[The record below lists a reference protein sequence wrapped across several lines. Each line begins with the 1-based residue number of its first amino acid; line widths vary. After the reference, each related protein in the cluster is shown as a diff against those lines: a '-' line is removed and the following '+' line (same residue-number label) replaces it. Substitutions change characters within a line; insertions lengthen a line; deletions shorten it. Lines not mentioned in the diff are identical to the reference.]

1 MNINFMGRR
10 AGADQDD
17 SQYDVYE
24 ADAER
29 LYDSFSELY
38 DDFDEGRSKTPF
50 VIIGALLAVAIVG
63 GGLAFAYKRG
73 SGDGGDGVA
82 VVSADQTPTKVELT
96 DPGGIDI
103 PFQGREVFN
112 EVAGEGGGDG
122 EAGTEA
128 AEVPSAPGAGAGT
141 AEGGVV
147 QIPGRE
153 LGRAGLATG
162 ANGASGADEETGA
175 TDGADGELT
184 IGALASR
191 VTRDLPGPL
200 VPAVESSDDD
210 QARAIPESSDPTGR
224 PAAAVSLPEQ
234 SVQQPAASA
243 PAAATPAERLAL
255 QPAGPETGVFQPR
268 RVQTVTIGPDGSVVS
283 EQAPAPAGLEGA
295 GAEAREL
302 ARLIDPGAGEA
313 PSAVVPEPAAE
324 PEPVAADPVGGTLR
338 AGAER
343 LNPPL
348 REDAQETLFAPSP
361 RPKPRPTAR
370 LASVQPGAA
379 ERPQIP
385 ASATN
390 AAAARALEGFAVQ
403 VASHRKQAEA
413 VAAFADL
420 QQRFPSLISGYQ
432 PLIQRADLGERGIF
446 FRLRIGPVA
455 TKSDAD
461 RLCDSLKGA
470 GLPAC
475 LVRAL

>member
-1 MNINFMGRR
+1 
-10 AGADQDD
+10 
-17 SQYDVYE
+17 
-24 ADAER
+24 
-29 LYDSFSELY
+29 
-38 DDFDEGRSKTPF
+38 
-50 VIIGALLAVAIVG
+50 
-63 GGLAFAYKRG
+63 
-73 SGDGGDGVA
+73 
-82 VVSADQTPTKVELT
+82 
-96 DPGGIDI
+96 
-103 PFQGREVFN
+103 
-112 EVAGEGGGDG
+112 
-122 EAGTEA
+122 
-128 AEVPSAPGAGAGT
+128 
-141 AEGGVV
+141 
-147 QIPGRE
+147 
-153 LGRAGLATG
+153 
-162 ANGASGADEETGA
+162 
-175 TDGADGELT
+175 
-184 IGALASR
+184 
-191 VTRDLPGPL
+191 
-200 VPAVESSDDD
+200 
-210 QARAIPESSDPTGR
+210 
-224 PAAAVSLPEQ
+224 
-234 SVQQPAASA
+234 
-243 PAAATPAERLAL
+243 L

-283 EQAPAPAGLEGA
+283 EQAPVPAGLEGA
-295 GAEAREL
+295 GAETREL